1 MKLLAINGS
10 PRKKGNTA
18 QLLEKVME
26 GAASKGADTELVHL
40 YDLKYNGCI
49 GCFQCKEIG
58 GKSFGRCSVKDE
70 LSPLLQNAHEAEVIV
85 LGSPF
90 YFGTETAQMRAFL
103 ERFLFHYTLFSK
115 IKPFPAPN
123 KKATALL
130 YTMGLPQD
138 KMDEFGVTSFIN
150 NRTKS
155 FMERVFGACEIF
167 LSCDTRHFADY
178 SKYDT
183 DVWDVSAKLK
193 RHEEVFPKELEQ
205 AYDFGV
211 KLVS

>member
-10 PRKKGNTA
+10 PRKKWNTA
-18 QLLEKVME
+18 QLLEKVVE
-26 GAASKGADTELVHL
+26 GAASQGADTELVHL
-40 YDLKYNGCI
+40 YDLKYTGCI
-49 GCFQCKEIG
+49 SCFQCKEIG

-70 LSPLLQNAHEAEVIV
+70 LTPLLQRAHEADVIV

-90 YFGTETAQMRAFL
+90 YFATETAQMRAFL
-103 ERFLFHYTLFSK
+103 ERFLFQYYLYSN
-115 IKPFPAPN
+115 IKPFPVPK

-138 KMDEFGVTSFIN
+138 KMDEFGITSFIN
-150 NRTKS
+150 NRTKF
-155 FMERVFGACEIF
+155 FMERLFERCELF
-167 LSCDTRHFADY
+167 LSCDTKQFADY
-178 SKYDT
+178 SKYDA

-205 AYDFGV
+205 AYEFGV